1 MGHLACLQCQF
12 NLIDSLALGQRRHRR
27 DHPGLFSS
35 SIQRFQHMRGPVRS
49 PKKDALLAR
58 SDAHKLG
65 HQLASRLS
73 RGACKPA
80 LGPAARGERCL
91 VARIE
96 PVQSLH
102 ESRHRQV
109 ASRLPKKPFG
119 GVGGFLV
126 SRLSVPG
133 VLSAT
138 EVTTAATTSSTASS
152 APTTPAATGRS
163 RVCCPLASLARPQRW
178 YAHAC
183 GRVGGRRLLG
193 RAPRLKEP
201 SLPLGQRT
209 VGRAISM
216 HASMRWYGRRATARA
231 TPCRKACATAHIAG
245 HAACSTVGRAV
256 GRPDGWRRW
265 RRWRLRR
272 RRRSGC
278 TLPHVGRAN
287 TEAVRVRP
295 VVQVEPLAVDC
306 SDRCNHAVF
315 GLVPDE
321 PVADGEA
328 QLGGY
333 IHLAP
338 PKLPEGCAHRRV
350 EQRHPH
356 GLREPGKVD
365 AARLLRRLRL
375 PRGRDCRRAGSLQL
389 QLRIPQRLR
398 VPERARRGSL
408 HRREPA
414 PRVAAC
420 VGRRA
425 FVPRQA
431 RDVPEALG
439 ARPLV
444 RAQLGPRL
452 QAALLRVRRRRRR

>member
-306 SDRCNHAVF
+306 SDRCNQRPAARPGRLAGH
-315 GLVPDE
+315 
-321 PVADGEA
+321 
-328 QLGGY
+328 
-333 IHLAP
+333 AP
-338 PKLPEGCAHRRV
+338 PPCSPCQRAAGCIRY
-350 EQRHPH
+350 
-356 GLREPGKVD
+356 
-365 AARLLRRLRL
+365 AAASSASTAATAATR
-375 PRGRDCRRAGSLQL
+375 PAGQ
-389 QLRIPQRLR
+389 
-398 VPERARRGSL
+398 RRGQQYCKPRDQRYGPW
-408 HRREPA
+408 RRPCGRA
-414 PRVAAC
+414 WRGLWLFGRTTAC
-420 VGRRA
+420 SRA
-425 FVPRQA
+425 C
-431 RDVPEALG
+431 
-439 ARPLV
+439 
-444 RAQLGPRL
+444 
-452 QAALLRVRRRRRR
+452 